1 MSRKIDR
8 ALHGPSWLEVILG
21 AVLSLVLGVLLGAG
35 LLIFRPVVV
44 VREMPK
50 EEARDPKAVYFVEG
64 SRDSSRG
71 RDAGAKRKAFAEGR
85 SVTVIEDELNALA
98 GPAATFA
105 TPKAGAPVPAKP
117 ADAAEQGMLVTGT
130 PNFRIREGALQVG
143 VPVTIDVLGFSEK
156 VIVQT
161 RGGFKKQGDVFVYQ
175 PGVFYIGSLPVQRL
189 PIVPKYARDTFLNS
203 QAIPD
208 DIKGSWPKLAN
219 VSIDGN
225 VLSLVMP

>member
-1 MSRKIDR
+1 
-8 ALHGPSWLEVILG
+8 
-21 AVLSLVLGVLLGAG
+21 
-35 LLIFRPVVV
+35 
-44 VREMPK
+44 
-50 EEARDPKAVYFVEG
+50 
-64 SRDSSRG
+64 
-71 RDAGAKRKAFAEGR
+71 
-85 SVTVIEDELNALA
+85 
-98 GPAATFA
+98 
-105 TPKAGAPVPAKP
+105 
-117 ADAAEQGMLVTGT
+117 MLVTGT

-161 RGGFKKQGDVFVYQ
+161 RGGFEKQGNVFVYQ